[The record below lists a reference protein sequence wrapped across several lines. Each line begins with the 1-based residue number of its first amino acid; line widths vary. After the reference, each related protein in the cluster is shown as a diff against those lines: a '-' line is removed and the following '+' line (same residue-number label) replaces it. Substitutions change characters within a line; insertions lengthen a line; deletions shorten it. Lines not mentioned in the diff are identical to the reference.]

1 LLKSDGGK
9 TEQMSGD
16 RFGVMMRTLDSEN
29 KLTERADQK
38 AISLL
43 SILGVFMVFFVIYC
57 RVIPINYFTVSLMI
71 IYLVCAILSIG
82 NLIMTI
88 RPRIKKEEGASSK
101 DAPTCDPAFF
111 GGICQFANYAEYRQ
125 AFENMISSEEN
136 IINVYSHQVY
146 TIARINSS
154 KYKYLQRG
162 MLFVVISLAVELLVV
177 GYLFQHYMGI
187 GITL

>member
-1 LLKSDGGK
+1 
-9 TEQMSGD
+9 MSGD

-38 AISLL
+38 AISML
-43 SILGVFMVFFVIYC
+43 SVLGVFMVFFIVYL
-57 RVIPINYFTVSLMI
+57 RVIPINYFTIVLMI
-71 IYLVCAILSIG
+71 IYLISAILSIG

-88 RPRIKKEEGASSK
+88 RPRFKKEVGPPAK

-111 GGICQFANYAEYRQ
+111 GGICQFSNYTEYRK
-125 AFENMISSEEN
+125 AFENMVSSEDN

-146 TIARINSS
+146 TIARINSA

-162 MLFVVISLAVELLVV
+162 MLFVVISLAIELLVV
-177 GYLFQHYMGI
+177 GYLFQHYLGI